1 MLSLQLLLYPL
12 HPHFVCLSITS
23 SCVSSIEYPKKHIY
37 IYLYIYMYILIHK
50 EKHINKIHFPSSISC
65 YISNERSTSPC
76 LCLQRFFMC
85 FSLGWCEG
93 DLLSL
98 FKYSVCSCL
107 NFSASHSHHSGI
119 YIYMY
124 ITLNIHIYIYT
135 FMYIYI
141 YLNTFM
147 YIYIFI

>member
-1 MLSLQLLLYPL
+1 MYIYIIHYVVTTIVVIP
-12 HPHFVCLSITS
+12 ITS
-23 SCVSSIEYPKKHIY
+23 PFCLLIHYFQLCIFYRIPQKTYIY

-76 LCLQRFFMC
+76 LCLQRFFTC

-119 YIYMY
+119 YI
-124 ITLNIHIYIYT
+124 
-135 FMYIYI
+135 
-141 YLNTFM
+141 
-147 YIYIFI
+147 FI